1 MSKDKKRNPQPVA
14 VPAEVVLTPDPAP
27 APAAETPSAPPV
39 MTSNGVPVGSVVP
52 MPMAAPKEKLID
64 IDRMALELARQQRL
78 TALAEA
84 RTAMAN
90 NEKAELAYKYV
101 VLQLYMKYGLT
112 DADAISE
119 TGDIVRGGALMP
131 QQPKQ

>member
-1 MSKDKKRNPQPVA
+1 MSKDKKRNPQPV
-14 VPAEVVLTPDPAP
+14 VDAEVVLSNDPVPAAAP
-27 APAAETPSAPPV
+27 APPV
-39 MTSNGVPVGSVVP
+39 TANGVQVGTVVP
-52 MPMAAPKEKLID
+52 APVAPTYQKLLD
-64 IDRMALELARQQRL
+64 IDRMALELARQQRM

-90 NEKAELAYKYV
+90 NEKADLAYKYV

-131 QQPKQ
+131 QQPKQQ

>member
-1 MSKDKKRNPQPVA
+1 MSKKKTPPA
-14 VPAEVVLTPDPAP
+14 EAEVVLTPDAP
-27 APAAETPSAPPV
+27 ATPPTPPTPPTV
-39 MTSNGVPVGSVVP
+39 NASGTPLGSVVP
-52 MPMAAPKEKLID
+52 VPLAAAPQKLLD
-64 IDRMALELARQQRL
+64 IDRMALELARQQRA

-84 RTAMAN
+84 RTALAQ

-119 TGDIVRGGALMP
+119 TGDIVRGGALPQNQKP
-131 QQPKQ
+131 QQ

>member
-1 MSKDKKRNPQPVA
+1 MSKDKKRNPQPVQ
-14 VPAEVVLTPDPAP
+14 AEVTLTPEPAP
-27 APAAETPSAPPV
+27 AETPNAPTPAL
-39 MTSNGVPVGSVVP
+39 TANGVQVGTVVP
-52 MPMAAPKEKLID
+52 APVAPTYQKLLD
-64 IDRMALELARQQRL
+64 IDRMALELARQQRM

-131 QQPKQ
+131 QQPKQQ